1 MSLPG
6 KASNF
11 ASYFRREAA
20 ELFDDPEEQME
31 FVVEHELGE
40 ARAVMLER
48 QEKYGEAVQQYL
60 EEGQESE
67 ALELA
72 LEHIGEVTQDPD
84 AFNAIVTKI
93 LWRYLSFGRRG
104 WSDNTRIPAFNIRE
118 LLTTIPLRELRIKEQ
133 KLVCYSHLH
142 QRVG

>member
-1 MSLPG
+1 
-6 KASNF
+6 
-11 ASYFRREAA
+11 
-20 ELFDDPEEQME
+20 ME

-72 LEHIGEVTQDPD
+72 LENIGEVTQDPH
-84 AFNAIVTKI
+84 AFNAIRDTVVRFRT
-93 LWRYLSFGRRG
+93 
-104 WSDNTRIPAFNIRE
+104 
-118 LLTTIPLRELRIKEQ
+118 
-133 KLVCYSHLH
+133 
-142 QRVG
+142 